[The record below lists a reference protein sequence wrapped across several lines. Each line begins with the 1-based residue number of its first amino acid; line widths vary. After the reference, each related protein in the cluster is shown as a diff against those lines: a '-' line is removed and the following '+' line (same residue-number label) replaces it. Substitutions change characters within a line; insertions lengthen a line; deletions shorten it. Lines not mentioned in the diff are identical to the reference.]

1 VIDMAG
7 GADDG
12 MGDGV
17 ASDGGGHGAK
27 QKLTP
32 RATATKRAKHP
43 PGIASKI
50 APVKE
55 PRTATRG

>member
-7 GADDG
+7 SADDG

-17 ASDGGGHGAK
+17 ASDGGGHGVK

-32 RATATKRAKHP
+32 RATAAKRA
-43 PGIASKI
+43 GIRDSVEKI
-50 APVKE
+50 A
-55 PRTATRG
+55 R